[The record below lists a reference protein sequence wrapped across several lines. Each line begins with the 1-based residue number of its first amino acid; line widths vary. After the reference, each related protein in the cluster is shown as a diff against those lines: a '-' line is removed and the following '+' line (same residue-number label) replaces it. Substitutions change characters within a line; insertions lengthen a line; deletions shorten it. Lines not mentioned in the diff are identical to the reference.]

1 DFIIV
6 GDLSGVVQ
14 HVGIKT
20 TRVTSL
26 SGEQIVF
33 SNTDLLSSRVRNYRR
48 MKERRVVFGLGVTYQ
63 TTSEKVEAIPG
74 IIREIVEALEMT
86 RFDRTHFK
94 RFGDSSLDFE
104 VVYYVKDRDYALYM
118 DIQQQINLEIMKQF
132 ETAGIEF
139 AYPTQTL
146 FVQKESV

>member
-1 DFIIV
+1 
-6 GDLSGVVQ
+6 
-14 HVGIKT
+14 
-20 TRVTSL
+20 
-26 SGEQIVF
+26 
-33 SNTDLLSSRVRNYRR
+33 

-63 TTSEKVEAIPG
+63 TTSDQVEVIPG

-94 RFGDSSLDFE
+94 SFGDSSLDFE